1 MTTLYRAYGADDVLL
16 YLGVTDALKKRVAQH
31 RRSSDWFPDAVRWT
45 EEAYPERDAALTAE
59 RTAIATENPLYN
71 DQGADHSACEHPRC
85 VTKRA
90 KAREKLRAD
99 IDRRVAE
106 LIAAAPPITDEQR
119 QAAVAILGPALR
131 AQADRQRA
139 QPAKR
144 KVGGLAA

>member
-1 MTTLYRAYGADDVLL
+1 MTTLYRAFDADNVLL
-16 YLGVTDALKKRVAQH
+16 YVGVTENLKKRQGQH
-31 RRSSDWFPDAVRWT
+31 RRSSDWFPDAARWT
-45 EEAYPERDAALTAE
+45 EDAYPERDAALTAE

-85 VTKRA
+85 LAKRA

-119 QAAVAILGPALR
+119 QAAVAILGPVLR
-131 AQADRQRA
+131 AQADRRRA
-139 QPAKR
+139 EPVKR
-144 KVGGLAA
+144 KSGAMAA